1 MHDTTDHIR
10 ELQDA
15 IVQRM
20 APSERLIA
28 AAGMYE
34 TVRVMVLASLPRD
47 VSLAERV
54 EAFLERMYGDE
65 IAAEARRAVAQRS
78 CVEQAPDGV

>member
-15 IVQRM
+15 IVRQM

-34 TVRVMVLASLPRD
+34 TVRVMVLASLPWD
-47 VSLAERV
+47 ATLEERV
-54 EAFLERMYGDE
+54 EAFLRRMYGDE
-65 IAAEARRAVAQRS
+65 LTAEVRKAVAQRS
-78 CVEQAPDGV
+78 CA